1 MATRHRITL
10 DHAKQLTKKYRDNKK
25 KILKDEYGN
34 KPILPIC
41 ETFDKD
47 AYEELLA
54 VPGCVKIRAYF
65 GMGEELDVKL
75 IFVAV
80 NDKDEDILPQAQA
93 LPEGDTSMLAM
104 SGDDDVPVIEHGYPC
119 PPNCPPPSGL
129 N

>member
-10 DHAKQLTKKYRDNKK
+10 DNAKQLTKKYRDNKK

-34 KPILPIC
+34 KPTLPIC
-41 ETFDKD
+41 ETFDRD
-47 AYEELLA
+47 AFEELIA
-54 VPGCVKIRAYF
+54 VPGCIGIRAYF
-65 GMGEELDVKL
+65 GMDEELNVKL

-80 NDKDEDILPQAQA
+80 NDKSEDILPQVQT

-104 SGDDDVPVIEHGYPC
+104 ADDDDVPVVENGVRC
-119 PPNCPPPSGL
+119 PTECPPPSGL